1 MSTPA
6 YLFGAKLANQT
17 QFYERMP
24 QDKKKKNPLMRAE
37 AAGESDDTPEFK
49 FDDMDKESAAYKF
62 GKSMCQP
69 CDMSKHDRS
78 KYQTGPMRAL
88 SAEEAVK
95 PTDGGVTEVQ
105 ETEHAE
111 KDIANSGQKTG
122 GYKFAGKGGLGGAL
136 GQLMAPAA
144 RQFAKAPVTGPA
156 PMAMPRVPARTPAAP
171 QMGRTV
177 LPSTAK
183 PGSSLTHKQYGQGTV
198 KSVTDGVATAQ
209 FPNNVTRQ
217 YRVGPASPATPAAPA
232 GGPAVPKTPAA
243 QTPPPARPP
252 VKKPTPAAR
261 PAQAAAAPAAAA
273 RAPSMADRAFS
284 AARTYGN
291 LTGVVPTSRT
301 GLAMA
306 GLNPMLQS
314 GAGMLDEQMG
324 TNFAGQ
330 KSGPADWTSRVG
342 QVAFPTRKAQTYIGQ
357 QLPGWLSQASQAAE
371 QFIPKQ

>member
-6 YLFGAKLANQT
+6 YLFGAKLANAT
-17 QFYERMP
+17 TFYERTP

-111 KDIANSGQKTG
+111 KDIADSGQKTS
-122 GYKFAGKGGLGGAL
+122 GYKLAAGKGGLGGAL
-136 GQLMAPAA
+136 SQMIAPAA
-144 RQFAKAPVTGPA
+144 RQFAKAPGTGPA
-156 PMAMPRVPARTPAAP
+156 PINLPRVPARTPATP

-177 LPSTAK
+177 LPGTAK
-183 PGSSLTHKQYGQGTV
+183 PGSSLNHRQYGQGTV
-198 KSVTDGVATAQ
+198 QSVTDGVATAQ

-217 YRVGPASPATPAAPA
+217 YRVGPASPATPAA
-232 GGPAVPKTPAA
+232 
-243 QTPPPARPP
+243 PARPP

-306 GLNPMLQS
+306 GVNPMLQS

-330 KSGPADWTSRVG
+330 KSDQTDWTSRVG

-371 QFIPKQ
+371 QFIPRQ